1 MNLSF
6 EEIKKSM
13 GRFPAFYPEYDEEGK
28 IFNCYAYALNI
39 TFAKSIDVELF
50 APGIPTAIY
59 NGSDYF
65 YYLDDDLDF
74 YDVYVDMYR
83 LFGINNAMSE
93 YEIDTLEKLL
103 KRDCQ
108 KLGLR
113 ICPCDISKKTGNFSY
128 KILLCTTPIPN
139 DWHFVRES
147 VSFEGEKVWTHKLG
161 WILPVSEVS
170 VDTEHNRIIF
180 PEADVP
186 YSIRRCYE
194 IFF

>member
-13 GRFPAFYPEYDEEGK
+13 GRFPAFYPEYDAEGK
-28 IFNCYAYALNI
+28 MFNCYAYALNI
-39 TFAKSIDVELF
+39 KFAKSIDVELF

-74 YDVYVDMYR
+74 HDK
-83 LFGINNAMSE
+83 AMSE
-93 YEIDTLEKLL
+93 YEIDTLENLL
-103 KRDCQ
+103 KRDCK

-139 DWHFVRES
+139 DWHFVRER
-147 VSFEGEKVWTHKLG
+147 VSFEGEKVWTHKPG

-180 PEADVP
+180 PEAPVQ